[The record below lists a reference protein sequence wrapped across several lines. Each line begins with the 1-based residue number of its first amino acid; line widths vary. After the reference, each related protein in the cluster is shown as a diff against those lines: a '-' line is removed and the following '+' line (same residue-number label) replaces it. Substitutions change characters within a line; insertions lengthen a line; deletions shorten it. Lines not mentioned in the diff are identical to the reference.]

1 MKTQLAALSRFCCLV
16 ATGAA
21 LLAATEVRAL
31 DVIDPTGSIYS
42 NITNSSQFS
51 TGFTATNLFTQN
63 MSSIAVGQ
71 TFGGSEWARA
81 GLGSAY
87 VAFQVDQSYSIGS
100 VYWAQRNGSAVPGD
114 NMQVMSIWVSDT
126 TNFTAADPGT
136 PPADVIQ
143 LTPNIG
149 SSVWAEYELT
159 NPISGK
165 YVLMYLQ
172 QTTNFPNSNPGG
184 NEMRLGLNP
193 TATAPSSSLDPV
205 SKTVYT
211 NGSVTFQA
219 KAAGTIPM
227 TYQWYRDNVPL
238 QDDGRITGA
247 NTRLLTVSKV
257 TAADIGNYSLT
268 FTNAFGGA
276 QSGSATLSLTAP
288 PTSGYKA
295 AVMSANPPVGYWE
308 LDETS
313 GTTAFDYAGSHNGT
327 YGALSIIGTNGPVPP
342 DQIGF
347 AATNTAVQTTNFMVA
362 SAVALPPLNL
372 STNNR
377 VTITA
382 WIDPIGAQEAYAGLV
397 FSRSGGTISGL
408 SYDAT
413 GTKLAY
419 EWGGNRVAFDS
430 GIVLATNQW
439 SFVALVVTPTNA
451 TLYSGTNHSIRTA
464 VDAFPQ
470 PVQTFAG
477 TTMIGLDVSGGES
490 ARTFGGNVDEVAI
503 YDRALSSAEINALY
517 AAGVGTVVPLPVDIT
532 LQPTN
537 QDLFWG
543 EKLQLLSSVSG
554 ATPITNQW
562 YKDGVAIPGA
572 TNVNYSNAGVRP
584 SDAGAYTLVSANVAN
599 SVTSQVAQVTVANT
613 FLRVLDPKGSGT
625 VYGNILAS
633 SAFGNNFV
641 AWGPTNLFKTDVSSL
656 AIGATMT
663 TEGANKEWACNG
675 TNDAWIAF
683 QVDQSYPVGA
693 VYWSQRVGSGTG
705 DNMET
710 MSIWSSDTTPFATT
724 DPLTPPSDVVSLTPN
739 SGNPVWVRYI
749 LQTPITGRY
758 FLLHMQKSALSGNPG
773 GSEMRLAVTSPP
785 PLAAALSGTAP
796 VINWPVYGDLQQADS
811 ILGPWIPATNITNG
825 VPFAPPTAQ
834 RYYRV
839 IFQ

>member
-1 MKTQLAALSRFCCLV
+1 VTIKQLSAA
-16 ATGAA
+16 
-21 LLAATEVRAL
+21 
-31 DVIDPTGSIYS
+31 DVGSYS
-42 NITNSSQFS
+42 MAVTNE
-51 TGFTATNLFTQN
+51 
-63 MSSIAVGQ
+63 
-71 TFGGSEWARA
+71 FGGIES
-81 GLGSAY
+81 
-87 VAFQVDQSYSIGS
+87 
-100 VYWAQRNGSAVPGD
+100 
-114 NMQVMSIWVSDT
+114 
-126 TNFTAADPGT
+126 
-136 PPADVIQ
+136 
-143 LTPNIG
+143 
-149 SSVWAEYELT
+149 
-159 NPISGK
+159 
-165 YVLMYLQ
+165 
-172 QTTNFPNSNPGG
+172 
-184 NEMRLGLNP
+184 
-193 TATAPSSSLDPV
+193 
-205 SKTVYT
+205 
-211 NGSVTFQA
+211 
-219 KAAGTIPM
+219 
-227 TYQWYRDNVPL
+227 
-238 QDDGRITGA
+238 
-247 NTRLLTVSKV
+247 
-257 TAADIGNYSLT
+257 
-268 FTNAFGGA
+268 GGA
-276 QSGSATLSLTAP
+276 TLTLIPP
-288 PTSGYKA
+288 PTSGYKG
-295 AVMSANPPVGYWE
+295 AVMSNSPVGYWE

-313 GTTAFDYAGSHNGT
+313 GTTAFDYAGGHNGT
-327 YGALSIIGTNGPVPP
+327 YGALSTLGAIGPEAPNQVGFSSTNAG
-342 DQIGF
+342 
-347 AATNTAVQTTNFMVA
+347 VQTTAFTVA
-362 SAVALPPLNL
+362 SAVTLPPLNL
-372 STNNR
+372 GTNNT

-382 WIDPIGAQEAYAGLV
+382 WVKPSGVQQQYAGLV
-397 FSRSGGTISGL
+397 FSRSAGTIAGL
-408 SYDAT
+408 SYDSTA
-413 GTKLAY
+413 TKLAY
-419 EWGGNRVAFDS
+419 EWAGNRVNFDS
-430 GIVLATNQW
+430 GIVLADGQW
-439 SFVALVVTPTNA
+439 HFVALVVTPTNA
-451 TLYSGTNHSIRTA
+451 TLYSGTNHSMRVA
-464 VDAFPQ
+464 VDTLAE

-477 TTMIGLDVSGGES
+477 TTTIGLDVSGGEA
-490 ARTFGGNVDEVAI
+490 ARTFNGTIDEVAI
-503 YDRALSSAEINALY
+503 FDRALSSSDINALY
-517 AAGVGTVVPLPVDIT
+517 AAGIGNILPLPVDIT

-572 TNVNYSNAGVRP
+572 TNVTYVNPGVRP
-584 SDAGAYTLVSANVAN
+584 TDAGDYTLVSANVAN
-599 SVTSQVAQVTVANT
+599 SVTSTVAHVTVANT

-625 VYGNILAS
+625 IYGNILAS

-724 DPLTPPSDVVSLTPN
+724 DPGTPPSDVVSLALN

-749 LQTPITGRY
+749 LPTPITGRY

>member
-21 LLAATEVRAL
+21 LLTATEVRAL
-31 DVIDPTGSIYS
+31 DLIGPTGSIYS

-51 TGFTATNLFTQN
+51 TGFVASNLFSQD
-63 MSSIAVGQ
+63 MSLISVGQ
-71 TFGGSEWARA
+71 AFGGSEWAKS
-81 GLGSAY
+81 GPGSAY
-87 VAFQVDQSYSIGS
+87 VAFQVDQVYNVGS
-100 VYWAQRNGSAVPGD
+100 VYWAQRNGSSTGD
-114 NMQVMSIWVSDT
+114 NMQRMSIWASDDT
-126 TNFTAADPGT
+126 PFTATNPGVA
-136 PPADVIQ
+136 PANVIALQ
-143 LTPNIG
+143 ANIG
-149 SSVWAEYELT
+149 ASVWREYMLT
-159 NPISGK
+159 NLIHGK
-165 YVLMYLQ
+165 YFLMFLE
-172 QTTNFPNSNPGG
+172 QTPGNITGNPGG

-193 TATAPSSSLDPV
+193 TATAPSITQTPE
-205 SKTVYT
+205 SKTIYT
-211 NGSVTFQA
+211 NGQVTFQA
-219 KAAGTIPM
+219 AAVGTLFM
-227 TYQWYRDNVPL
+227 TNQWYRDTVAL
-238 QDDGRITGA
+238 VDDSRISGST
-247 NTRLLTVSKV
+247 TPQV
-257 TAADIGNYSLT
+257 TIKQLSAPDVGSYSMAV
-268 FTNAFGGA
+268 TNEFGGIESA
-276 QSGSATLSLTAP
+276 GATLTLIPP
-288 PTSGYKA
+288 PTSGYKG
-295 AVMSANPPVGYWE
+295 AVMNNSPVGYWE

-313 GTTAFDYAGSHNGT
+313 GTTAFDYAGGHNGT
-327 YGALSIIGTNGPVPP
+327 YGALSTLGAIGPEAPNQVGFSSTNAG
-342 DQIGF
+342 
-347 AATNTAVQTTNFMVA
+347 VQTTAFTVA
-362 SAVALPPLNL
+362 SAVTLPPLNL
-372 STNNR
+372 GTNNT

-382 WIDPIGAQEAYAGLV
+382 WVKPSGVQQQYAGLV
-397 FSRSGGTISGL
+397 FSRSAGTIAGL
-408 SYDAT
+408 SYDSTA
-413 GTKLAY
+413 TKLAY
-419 EWGGNRVAFDS
+419 EWAGNRVNFDS
-430 GIVLATNQW
+430 GIVLADGQW
-439 SFVALVVTPTNA
+439 HFVALVVTPTNA
-451 TLYSGTNHSIRTA
+451 TLYSGTNHSMRVA
-464 VDAFPQ
+464 VDTLAE

-477 TTMIGLDVSGGES
+477 TTTIGLDVSGGEA
-490 ARTFGGNVDEVAI
+490 ARTFNGTIDEVAI
-503 YDRALSSAEINALY
+503 FDRALSSSDINALY
-517 AAGVGTVVPLPVDIT
+517 AAGIGNILPLPVDIT

-554 ATPITNQW
+554 AAPITNQW

-572 TNVNYSNAGVRP
+572 TNVTYVNPGVRP
-584 SDAGAYTLVSANVAN
+584 TDAGDYTLVSANVAN
-599 SVTSQVAQVTVANT
+599 SVTSTVAHVTVANT

-625 VYGNILAS
+625 IYGNILAS

-724 DPLTPPSDVVSLTPN
+724 DPGTPPSDVVSLALN

-749 LQTPITGRY
+749 LPTPITGRY
-758 FLLHMQKSALSGNPG
+758 FLLHMQKSVLSGNPG